1 MANAKQLKS
10 YAQQFALFEQRGMI
24 IEAPPSGRCADV
36 EHGPGLNMAVGLAT
50 VPFCLTGICHN
61 SVASSRGRA
70 VRSLH
75 RLDRCGGLDGLTLID
90 EPSLAKGNDAFH
102 VVGHLIVMFQ
112 EAVEYFFSVPHG
124 YLELLC
130 PDLGP
135 GGACQSAHCD

>member
-1 MANAKQLKS
+1 MLVLKVTRPVPLPAS
-10 YAQQFALFEQRGMI
+10 VGVQGRSSFFFADGER
-24 IEAPPSGRCADV
+24 
-36 EHGPGLNMAVGLAT
+36 GPGLKMAVGLAT

-70 VRSLH
+70 VRLL
-75 RLDRCGGLDGLTLID
+75 RWLDRCSGLDGLTLID
-90 EPSLAKGNDAFH
+90 EPSLAKGNGAFH